1 LLDGRRS
8 SSTATGLAQHGGNR
22 EGSHRK
28 ADRHTV
34 KHLRRK
40 MFQNGSEGASNLG
53 MANGKTMKLIKQTA
67 KAVESA

>member
-1 LLDGRRS
+1 
-8 SSTATGLAQHGGNR
+8 
-22 EGSHRK
+22 
-28 ADRHTV
+28 
-34 KHLRRK
+34 